1 MNALAIDRSI
11 PRGWRSHT
19 ALAVILILVVLVY
32 WPGLSGP
39 FVFDDFYNI
48 VHNPAVAMDQIS
60 WSTLRAAAAADQSGF
75 LPRWLPMVTL
85 AIDHVVAGGFD
96 NTLPFKL
103 TNLLIH
109 LINTILVYAIA
120 IRLARRLPEN
130 TDPWLAPLV
139 TAVWALHPIQ
149 LTAVLY
155 VVQRM
160 ASLSALF
167 VFAGLLLYLKGRDL
181 HTRRPGAGMLIM
193 AGGLIGGVVLGTAC
207 KENAILLPLLA
218 LATEWLPLR
227 SPRARA
233 DQRRQIQ
240 LLFALVLGIP
250 MLAGIAWLILH
261 PHFIVN
267 GYVQRDFTPSQRVLT
282 ELRAL
287 WYYLG
292 LYIVP
297 IPGRFGIYH
306 DDFVLSTGLLR
317 PATTVVAIFA
327 WLGAGFAAWQWR
339 KQIPL
344 LGFGLFWF
352 LAAHALESSFVALEL
367 VHEHRNYVALF
378 GPAFMIVGLVAQLR
392 LPSHSTAWRRGL
404 LGVFI
409 LSAAVSTV
417 SRAAIWQSDD
427 TLIPSLA
434 RNHPESARSQ
444 DIVAEYLLHRRNDPL
459 GAIAHLGQAARLR
472 KGHAEALVEIIR
484 IAMQSQID
492 TPPGQGTPTLPSTL
506 HGLVQIS
513 AVPGE
518 TSRYTLRA
526 NTGLLEEIESRLRTG
541 KVGPASSYQLARL
554 TDCVT
559 QGPRLCSTISSRLR
573 QWYRTAMANPTTHNA
588 ARSWLALGLARLEVG
603 TGHPRRALDA
613 LGPAS
618 RLRTE
623 EPEYWL
629 LTAQAS
635 LDTHAFEQARSAL
648 RRLQDLS
655 WKLDP
660 EQRARRDSLANRLA
674 RSATRP
680 Q

>member
-1 MNALAIDRSI
+1 MNALAIDRSS
-11 PRGWRSHT
+11 PRNWRRHA

-48 VHNPAVAMDQIS
+48 VQNPGVAMDHVS
-60 WSTLRAAAAADQSGF
+60 WSTLRAATMSDQSGF
-75 LPRWLPMVTL
+75 LPRWLPMVSL

-120 IRLARRLPEN
+120 MRLARRLPEN

-167 VFAGLLLYLKGRDL
+167 VFAGLLVFLKGRDL
-181 HTRRPGAGMLIM
+181 HARRAGAGMIMM
-193 AGGLIGGVVLGTAC
+193 AGGLIGGVLFGTAC

-218 LATEWLPLR
+218 LTTEWLPLR
-227 SPRARA
+227 SSQASAR
-233 DQRRQIQ
+233 QRRQIQ
-240 LLFALVLGIP
+240 LLFAFVLGIP
-250 MLAGIAWLILH
+250 MLAGIVWLILH
-261 PHFIVN
+261 PHFIVH
-267 GYVQRDFTPSQRVLT
+267 GYVQRDFTLSQRVLT
-282 ELRAL
+282 EFRAL
-287 WYYLG
+287 WYYLS
-292 LYIVP
+292 LYIAPV
-297 IPGRFGIYH
+297 PGRFGIYH

-317 PATTVVAIFA
+317 PATTVIAIFA
-327 WLGAGFAAWQWR
+327 WLGAGFAAWRWR

-378 GPAFMIVGLVAQLR
+378 GPAFMIVGLVTQLR

-404 LGVFI
+404 VGVFV
-409 LSAAVSTV
+409 LSAAIATV

-444 DIVAEYLLHRRNDPL
+444 AIVAEYLLHRRNDPL
-459 GAIAHLGQAARLR
+459 GAIAHLGQAARLQT
-472 KGHAEALVEIIR
+472 GHAEALVEIVR
-484 IAMQSQID
+484 IAMQSQIN
-492 TPPGQGTPTLPSTL
+492 TSPGQGIPRLPATL

-513 AVPGE
+513 AVPGK

-526 NTGLLEEIESRLRTG
+526 DRGLLEEIESRLRSG
-541 KVGPASSYQLARL
+541 KVEPASSYQLARL

-559 QGPRLCSTISSRLR
+559 RGPRPCSAISPRLR
-573 QWYRTAMANPTTHNA
+573 QWYRTAMANPTTHEA
-588 ARSWLALGLARLEVG
+588 ARSWLALGLARLELG
-603 TGHPRRALDA
+603 TGHPRRALAA
-613 LGPAS
+613 LALAS

-635 LDTHAFEQARSAL
+635 LHVHAFEQARSAL
-648 RRLQDLS
+648 RRLQDPS
-655 WKLDP
+655 WNLDP
-660 EQRARRDSLANRLA
+660 EQRARRDSLAGRLA
-674 RSATRP
+674 RSATRK